1 MTSRRF
7 PSNAPRQA
15 GLGHMAVGALAL
27 CALAIYSPS
36 PGRAAESF
44 AESFNVELNQTK
56 ALNFSEPV
64 ASILLGNPS
73 IADVH
78 VDNAKRVYV
87 LGRAFGQTNLIA
99 LDAEG
104 KTVAMMN
111 VNVTSQ
117 SADNLTLNRG
127 TGQVSYNCT
136 PRCERVINITDSSDN
151 FSELSAQISAM
162 ATMAS
167 KGAKP

>member
-7 PSNAPRQA
+7 PSNAPQQA

-44 AESFNVELNQTK
+44 NVELNQTK

-64 ASILLGNPS
+64 ASIMLGNPS

-162 ATMAS
+162 ATMAG

>member
-1 MTSRRF
+1 MTSRHI
-7 PSNAPRQA
+7 PSDAPQQP
-15 GLGHMAVGALAL
+15 GFGHMAVGAMAL
-27 CALAIYSPS
+27 CVLAIYSPS
-36 PGRAAESF
+36 PAHA
-44 AESFNVELNQTK
+44 AESFNVEVNQTK
-56 ALNFSEPV
+56 ALNFSAPV
-64 ASILLGNPS
+64 TSIMLGNPS

-78 VDNAKRVYV
+78 VDSAKRVYV

-99 LDAEG
+99 LDADG

-136 PRCERVINITDSSDN
+136 PRCERVINITDSSEN
-151 FSELSAQISAM
+151 FSELSSQISAM
-162 ATMAS
+162 AGMANG
-167 KGAKP
+167 GAKP

>member
-1 MTSRRF
+1 MTSRRI
-7 PSNAPRQA
+7 PSDAPQLPGIR
-15 GLGHMAVGALAL
+15 HMAAGALAL

-36 PGRAAESF
+36 PAHA
-44 AESFNVELNQTK
+44 AESFNVEVNQTK

-64 ASILLGNPS
+64 TSIMLGNPS

-78 VDNAKRVYV
+78 VDSAKRVYV

-99 LDAEG
+99 LDADG

-136 PRCERVINITDSSDN
+136 PRCERVVNSTDSADN
-151 FSELSAQISAM
+151 FGEISGQIKAM
-162 ATMAS
+162 ANMANS
-167 KGAKP
+167 GAKP